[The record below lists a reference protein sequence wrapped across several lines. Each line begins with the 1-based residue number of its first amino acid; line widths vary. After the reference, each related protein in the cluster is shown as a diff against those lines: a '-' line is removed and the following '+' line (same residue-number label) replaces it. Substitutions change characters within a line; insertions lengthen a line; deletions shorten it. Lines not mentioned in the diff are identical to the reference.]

1 MIFRNEPFLKISLAV
16 LNGELSEVYRFVI
29 IMRKII
35 RSLLGQYRSCNGI
48 RRMLS
53 HGKSVEKLEEIEK
66 DVGTDMTFGET
77 NRFSTTVRRKLRK
90 INDTPL
96 KSRVETGDI
105 YVSPLYRSKDINYTF
120 FSPLFTIFLHHSPP
134 RFRKSFLVIN
144 RNCKNSF
151 YCVKVKTMGRKI
163 FFSINYSPRSPRF
176 ARLLAT

>member
-1 MIFRNEPFLKISLAV
+1 
-16 LNGELSEVYRFVI
+16 
-29 IMRKII
+29 
-35 RSLLGQYRSCNGI
+35 
-48 RRMLS
+48 MLS

-120 FSPLFTIFLHHSPP
+120 FPPPPSSPFLFTIHHQDSENL
-134 RFRKSFLVIN
+134 FSLLTET
-144 RNCKNSF
+144 
-151 YCVKVKTMGRKI
+151 VKIPFIV
-163 FFSINYSPRSPRF
+163 
-176 ARLLAT
+176 

>member
-1 MIFRNEPFLKISLAV
+1 
-16 LNGELSEVYRFVI
+16 
-29 IMRKII
+29 MRKII
-35 RSLLGQYRSCNGI
+35 RSLLAQYRSCNGI

-66 DVGTDMTFGET
+66 DVGTDMTFRET

-120 FSPLFTIFLHHSPP
+120 FSPLPPSAISLHHSPP
-134 RFRKSFLVIN
+134 RFRKSFLVITET
-144 RNCKNSF
+144 
-151 YCVKVKTMGRKI
+151 VKIPIV
-163 FFSINYSPRSPRF
+163 
-176 ARLLAT
+176 